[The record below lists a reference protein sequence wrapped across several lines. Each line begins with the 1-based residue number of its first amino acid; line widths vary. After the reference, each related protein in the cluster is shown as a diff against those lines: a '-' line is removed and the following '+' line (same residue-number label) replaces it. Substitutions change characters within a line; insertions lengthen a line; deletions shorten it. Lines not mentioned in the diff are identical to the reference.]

1 MKIAITATQ
10 PSLTAPFEPRFGRC
24 AFFIVIDSQT
34 KDWQAVSN
42 PGADSH
48 GGAGTQAAQKIANL
62 GVEAV
67 VSGKFGP
74 NAYAVLQAAGILA
87 YEAQG
92 GTAETLLESFLA
104 EKLNEVKAPTSPGL
118 HSGRGR

>member
-24 AFFIVIDSQT
+24 AYFVVIDSQT
-34 KDWQAVSN
+34 KDWQSVPN
-42 PGADSH
+42 PGINSR
-48 GGAGTQAAQKIANL
+48 GGAGTQAAQSVVNL

-67 VSGKFGP
+67 ISGKFGP
-74 NAYAVLQAAGILA
+74 NAFAVLQAAGVRT
-87 YEAQG
+87 YETQQG
-92 GTAETLLESFLA
+92 TPETLLESFLA
-104 EKLNEVKAPTSPGL
+104 EKLSEVKAPTSPGL